1 MQPSTTPT
9 RSLLSK
15 RYHIEEDDDYDTPN
29 DIDLINSRNSNSSS
43 SNDSGTRPHDYST
56 ASVDW
61 HYHQISTTPMSSSE
75 AVSSSSASPSPY
87 AMVDITQL
95 FPAFKPGKML
105 NFSDLFMTRIKR
117 RIKFQTPPHHQG
129 TERMLLL
136 KSPLTLFTLS

>member
-29 DIDLINSRNSNSSS
+29 DIDLINSRSSNSSS
-43 SNDSGTRPHDYST
+43 SNDSGTRSHDHS
-56 ASVDW
+56 AVSVNW
-61 HYHQISTTPMSSSE
+61 LHHQISTPTPPM
-75 AVSSSSASPSPY
+75 SSSASPSPY

-95 FPAFKPGKML
+95 FPAFKHGKML

-129 TERMLLL
+129 TG
-136 KSPLTLFTLS
+136 